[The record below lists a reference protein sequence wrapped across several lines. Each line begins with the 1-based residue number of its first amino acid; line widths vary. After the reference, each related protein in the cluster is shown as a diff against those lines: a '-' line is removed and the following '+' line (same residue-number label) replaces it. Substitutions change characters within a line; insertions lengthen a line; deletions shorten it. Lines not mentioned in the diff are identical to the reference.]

1 MMNRFDKNTV
11 LFWKKMKEGAG
22 VKIVYVRGRAGIPL
36 VVVPDDVSQQ
46 AATTLACVKYFKEVR
61 TYAIVA
67 DDLPFFPEVGDVIL
81 DGTRRYE
88 IFAGTGEP
96 VFEYT
101 DPSGIAYTV
110 NAFSRNG
117 DDE

>member
-1 MMNRFDKNTV
+1 MNRFDKLTGKFFQK
-11 LFWKKMKEGAG
+11 LRKSAG
-22 VKIVYVRGRAGIPL
+22 VKIAYVRDDEKYSIIA
-36 VVVPDDVSQQ
+36 VPDEVSQT
-46 AATTLACVKYFKEVR
+46 AATTLACVKHFKEVR

-67 DDLPFFPEVGDVIL
+67 ADLPFLPEVGDVTL

-110 NAFSRNG
+110 NAFSRKE